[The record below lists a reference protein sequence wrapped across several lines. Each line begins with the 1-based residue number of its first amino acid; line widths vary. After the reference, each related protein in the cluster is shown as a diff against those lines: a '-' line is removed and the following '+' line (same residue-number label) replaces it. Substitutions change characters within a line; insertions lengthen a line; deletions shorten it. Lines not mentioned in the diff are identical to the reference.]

1 MAAAPGPPLLEAVVG
16 EGDEVHQPVSV
27 EDARGASLP
36 ASGAPAADAEATD
49 MPVAG
54 GTVVDG
60 VGVPPLEDSSSD
72 GSASVGNWLFMS
84 DGEVDDGART
94 THGSLTGAA
103 AAEVPAALPP
113 AGGLPRH
120 VFLSSTAA
128 RIRSYYL
135 RMPETSRSTP
145 VVHSSWARRP
155 SRFTSPAM
163 RGALRFALT
172 AGGCGLTQRDHV
184 AYAQSLCAVERE
196 ATEGETAVGPVSAAF
211 PSAHGFLTAVRHE
224 QNRVLATRRWMHVP
238 VKISGRTY
246 NYYYRDV
253 LQAVLDSLASADT
266 VSFGGLHSAAA
277 DAAAD
282 NPAEWIVPDD
292 HVRRRTLD
300 ADLYVDES
308 RAVRRIHG
316 QDACVVGVPLHAD
329 EALVSW
335 SGAHYMFPLRMN
347 VVNVLDNG
355 GRWQT
360 VGYLEHISKAVSRT
374 AASKLVVSDMRNDL
388 LQRCLAVSLRAFT
401 RASEDGVTA
410 PVAGLGS
417 VLLVPRVVGLV
428 VDQVEERSVL
438 ALMGNRC
445 RFFCSPCM
453 EDKNMSGSLLGV
465 RAVDRDVITT
475 LEAQLA
481 AALVRAEDPRPSR
494 RRLLAQEHSAL
505 AFVPALGAVHGLG
518 TGAHNLYRV
527 VTFDLLHVWK
537 LGILR
542 LLAQRLPA
550 VLTGLCG
557 AGGAARRGSVQAT
570 LEALNWRGFELG
582 RNCKVT
588 PSAPGYVSVLCYA
601 GEWHIRA
608 AHGGRA
614 VLNWV
619 QRGQLPE
626 GGSTAS
632 RPSLA
637 CLTVAGAA
645 APRRVGGGVLGTHVG
660 RAAGDHHSQRVG
672 AVQSTH

>member
-1 MAAAPGPPLLEAVVG
+1 LAAAPGPPLLDAVVDGGDDVFAAVPVAEACGADLRASATNVAATDMAVVG
-16 EGDEVHQPVSV
+16 GSSDAPAMASNVGDQGTAGGSAFV
-27 EDARGASLP
+27 ARGHSP
-36 ASGAPAADAEATD
+36 AT
-49 MPVAG
+49 VG
-54 GTVVDG
+54 GSTAVRDG
-60 VGVPPLEDSSSD
+60 GVPPNEDTGSD
-72 GSASVGNWLFMS
+72 GSAVVGNWLFMS
-84 DGEVDDGART
+84 DSEAEDGGRR
-94 THGSLTGAA
+94 THGSFVAGAPA
-103 AAEVPAALPP
+103 DMPAALPP
-113 AGGLPRH
+113 ASGLPRH

-128 RIRSYYL
+128 RIRAYYL
-135 RMPETSRSTP
+135 RMPETSLSTP

-196 ATEGETAVGPVSAAF
+196 ATQGDAGMGPVSAAF

-224 QNRVLATRRWMHVP
+224 QNRVLASRRWMHVP
-238 VKISGRTY
+238 VEISGRTF

-266 VSFGGLHSAAA
+266 VSFGGLHSPAAEAAA
-277 DAAAD
+277 VD
-282 NPAEWIVPDD
+282 PAGWIVPDD

-316 QDACVVGVPLHAD
+316 QSARVAGVQLHAD

-355 GRWQT
+355 GQWQT

-374 AASKLVVSDMRNDL
+374 AAAKLAVSDMRNDL
-388 LQRCLAVSLRAFT
+388 LQRCIAVSLRALT
-401 RASEDGVTA
+401 RASEDGVSA

-428 VDQVEERSVL
+428 VDQVEERSLL

-445 RFFCSPCM
+445 RYFCSPCM
-453 EDKNMSGSLLGV
+453 EDKNMSGSVLGV
-465 RAVDRDVITT
+465 RAVDRDVTTT
-475 LEAQLA
+475 LEAQLV

-494 RRLLAQEHSAL
+494 RRRLAQEHSAL

-518 TGAHNLYRV
+518 TGANNLYRIV
-527 VTFDLLHVWK
+527 SFDLLHVWK

-550 VLTGLCG
+550 VLTALCG
-557 AGGAARRGSVQAT
+557 ARGAARLGSVQAT

-588 PSAPGYVSVLCYA
+588 PSAPG
-601 GEWHIRA
+601 
-608 AHGGRA
+608 
-614 VLNWV
+614 
-619 QRGQLPE
+619 
-626 GGSTAS
+626 
-632 RPSLA
+632 
-637 CLTVAGAA
+637 
-645 APRRVGGGVLGTHVG
+645 
-660 RAAGDHHSQRVG
+660 
-672 AVQSTH
+672 

>member
-1 MAAAPGPPLLEAVVG
+1 MSPPRTSSAVTIPCPFCCMTFTKTVHLARHVQSSHKNESRCAAAAAASAAMTCAFSRTSLADMAAAPGPPLLDAVVG
-16 EGDEVHQPVSV
+16 GADEEYAPVSV
-27 EDARGASLP
+27 AGARGMGGT
-36 ASGAPAADAEATD
+36 ASGASTPDVEATGTA
-49 MPVAG
+49 VAG
-54 GTVVDG
+54 GTIFDG
-60 VGVPPLEDSSSD
+60 VGDAPCDDSSSD
-72 GSASVGNWLFMS
+72 GSTMAGNWLFTS
-84 DGEVDDGART
+84 ESEVDGGAGT
-94 THGSLTGAA
+94 THGSSVGAA
-103 AAEVPAALPP
+103 AAEGPAAGLP
-113 AGGLPRH
+113 ARGLPRH

-135 RMPETSRSTP
+135 GMPETSRSTP

-196 ATEGETAVGPVSAAF
+196 ATEGDAAVGPVSAAF

-238 VKISGRTY
+238 IEIAGRTF

-253 LQAVLDSLASADT
+253 LQAVLDSLAGADT
-266 VSFGGLHSAAA
+266 VSFVGLHSPAAGAAA
-277 DAAAD
+277 A
-282 NPAEWIVPDD
+282 NPAGWIVPDD

-300 ADLYVDES
+300 ADMYVDES
-308 RAVRRIHG
+308 RAARRIHG
-316 QDACVVGVPLHAD
+316 QSARVAGVQLHAD

-355 GRWQT
+355 GQWQT
-360 VGYLEHISKAVSRT
+360 VGYLEHISKSVSRT
-374 AASKLVVSDMRNDL
+374 AAAKLAVSDMRNDL

-401 RASEDGVTA
+401 RASEEGVTA
-410 PVAGLGS
+410 PVAGLGP
-417 VLLVPRVVGLV
+417 VLLIPRVVGLV

-438 ALMGNRC
+438 ALMGNGC
-445 RFFCSPCM
+445 RFFCSPCL
-453 EDKNMSGSLLGV
+453 EDKNMSGALLGV

-475 LEAQLA
+475 LEAQLV

-494 RRLLAQEHSAL
+494 RRHLAQEHSAL
-505 AFVPALGAVHGLG
+505 AFVPALGALHGLG
-518 TGAHNLYRV
+518 TGAHNLYRIV
-527 VTFDLLHVWK
+527 SFDLLHVWK

-550 VLTGLCG
+550 VLTGICG
-557 AGGAARRGSVQAT
+557 AGGAARLGSVQAT

-588 PSAPGYVSVLCYA
+588 PSAPG
-601 GEWHIRA
+601 
-608 AHGGRA
+608 
-614 VLNWV
+614 
-619 QRGQLPE
+619 
-626 GGSTAS
+626 
-632 RPSLA
+632 
-637 CLTVAGAA
+637 
-645 APRRVGGGVLGTHVG
+645 
-660 RAAGDHHSQRVG
+660 
-672 AVQSTH
+672 